1 MFDSGLM
8 EVAQVISL
16 SPARHRDDVLTGEG
30 VLPVLPPLAG
40 LLPAGGLARGS
51 VVTTG
56 GFGLLSLALAAGA
69 SAGGAW
75 CAIAGVPATGVRAAA
90 EAGLDPARLVLVAD
104 PGRNWPQVVAS
115 LLDGFD
121 IVMLCPP
128 EPPPAQLRRKLE
140 AAARRYGS
148 VLLVAGDWPGAQAR
162 LHVAEEEWTGL
173 GAGHGRLRA
182 RKARVV
188 ASGRGAAERPRSCW
202 LWLPGPDGSVSVAA
216 SATGLARRRRDH
228 RRRVTADDQ
237 QRVSAMTSTGSASTG
252 LDRSTGQ
259 RRVLVLRCP
268 DWLAGDAGGGR
279 RRGPRVRARARGDS
293 GVLPAG

>member
-1 MFDSGLM
+1 M

-75 CAIAGVPATGVRAAA
+75 CAITGVPAVGVRAAA

-121 IVMLCPP
+121 IVLLCPP

-148 VLLVAGDWPGAQAR
+148 VLLVAGDWPGAHAR

-188 ASGRGAAERPRSCW
+188 ASGRGAAERPRGCW

-216 SATGLARRRRDH
+216 TAAGLTG
-228 RRRVTADDQ
+228 
-237 QRVSAMTSTGSASTG
+237 
-252 LDRSTGQ
+252 
-259 RRVLVLRCP
+259 
-268 DWLAGDAGGGR
+268 AGDSTAAEPQR
-279 RRGPRVRARARGDS
+279 LISS
-293 GVLPAG
+293 G